1 MQNINFKIIERM
13 TPEQLQDYIDKNHFS
28 DTQALKIY
36 QHHNKNHK
44 NEMRYIAR
52 KEGIRSITKG
62 IDYVHIFTKNFEQL
76 ANMDISSNEL
86 KVIAKILN
94 KMEFGN
100 CFHVSQAKLC
110 KELNIKKSNM
120 SIIFKK
126 LKSKSLI
133 IDKDG
138 DLFMNS
144 NIFLKGQYHTI
155 NEKQRPNVQKAQVFN
170 VADNPM
176 FQNVYSYHSEN
187 DINESLSETEN
198 FASQD
203 QDESTK
209 PVLIPSPEKPED
221 NGTEEDNV
229 FYMKDWDLPDF
240 QLPPT

>member
-62 IDYVHIFTKNFEQL
+62 IDYVHMFTKNFEQL

-126 LKSKSLI
+126 LKSKSII

-176 FQNVYSYHSEN
+176 FHNVYSYHSKN

-209 PVLIPSPEKPED
+209 PVLIPPQEKPED